1 LNCLFG
7 RTPYLPFVADAA
19 ARQIWMLSNIIE
31 DFIFIYFLCY
41 FWATWMNT
49 MNYL

>member
-19 ARQIWMLSNIIE
+19 ARQIWI
-31 DFIFIYFLCY
+31 CY
-41 FWATWMNT
+41 QIS
-49 MNYL
+49 